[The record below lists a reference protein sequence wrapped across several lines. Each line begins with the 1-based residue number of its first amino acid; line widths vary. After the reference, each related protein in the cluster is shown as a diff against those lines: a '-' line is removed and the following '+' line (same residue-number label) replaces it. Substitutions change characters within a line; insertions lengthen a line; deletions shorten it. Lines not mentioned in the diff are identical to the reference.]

1 MSIKCL
7 YHKSHFHGDAGICD
21 NIGLIANNF
30 LKLPER
36 QSVFPVV
43 TTGHTNLNPTP
54 FQMILLKGLVL
65 MLFLSGC
72 GAYND
77 HLIKVTGQIE
87 SDSSHA
93 GSRTGGRVIEV
104 LVREGDYVE
113 VGDVLLLLEDDEVR
127 AVVAAAEAK
136 LKQAEAL
143 LDKLTTGA
151 TEEQLAQAES
161 ALRAAEERLR
171 MVERG
176 ARAEELRAA
185 IAATDGAKAQ
195 LDVARS
201 DYERL
206 LRLYE
211 QDVVPRRQFDQA
223 KATWEAAD
231 AQFKSAREQQ
241 ELVQLGAREEEIA
254 MVRADRDKA
263 QAFFNELQRGTR
275 TEDLAAAT
283 AARDAAKAEM
293 NRAAVALQETRIT
306 APISGIVE
314 SLDLRPGD
322 LMRPGPAVRIVD
334 PEHLE
339 LKVFVSAALLGH
351 VRVGQVVDFTTD
363 SHGTELFHAVIQRIA
378 TEGEYTP
385 RNLQTQEERVQQVFE
400 ITLEL
405 DSAGGRLRPGMA
417 ATVLLERN

>member
-1 MSIKCL
+1 MVMLVYAIIP
-7 YHKSHFHGDAGICD
+7 A
-21 NIGLIANNF
+21 LIRIYIF
-30 LKLPER
+30 DWRKL
-36 QSVFPVV
+36 QSVIPVV
-43 TTGHTNLNPTP
+43 TTGHTNLNPTSLH
-54 FQMILLKGLVL
+54 MITIKGLVL
-65 MLFLSGC
+65 ALFLSGC
-72 GAYND
+72 GTYND

-104 LVREGDYVE
+104 LVREGDVVE
-113 VGDVLLLLEDDEVR
+113 AGDVLLLLEDDEAR
-127 AVVAAAEAK
+127 AVVAAAAAQ
-136 LKQAEAL
+136 LAQAEAV

-161 ALRAAEERLR
+161 ALRAAEERLL
-171 MVERG
+171 MAERG
-176 ARAEELRAA
+176 ARAEEIRAA
-185 IAATDGAKAQ
+185 VAATDGTKAQ
-195 LDVARS
+195 LDVARI

-223 KATWEAAD
+223 KATWEAAE
-231 AQFKSAREQQ
+231 AQYKTAREQQ
-241 ELVQLGAREEEIA
+241 ALVQLGARDEEIA
-254 MVRADRDKA
+254 MVRADRDQA

-275 TEDLAAAT
+275 TEDLAAAK
-283 AARDAAKAEM
+283 AARDAAKAEW

-306 APISGIVE
+306 APISGVVE

-322 LMRPGPAVRIVD
+322 LMRSGPAVRIVD
-334 PEHLE
+334 PEQLE

-351 VRVGQVVDFTTD
+351 VQVGQVVNFTTD
-363 SHGTELFHAVIQRIA
+363 SHGTEQFQAVIQRVA
-378 TEGEYTP
+378 SEGEYTP

-400 ITLEL
+400 ITMQL